1 MESLLSMLKTIPE
14 YAALV
19 DTLRDYQPAAVT
31 GIGQINRSHML
42 AGLHKDLQRPMIV
55 LCQDEMSA
63 RSHFYRGAIC
73 LAAIGECTAEP
84 YLFVRLCAG
93 TLYPVHVPVLC
104 ADFRHRCI
112 QPDECEDVAC
122 RVKRRME

>member
-19 DTLRDYQPAAVT
+19 DSLRDYQPAAVT

-63 RSHFYRGAIC
+63 RR
-73 LAAIGECTAEP
+73 
-84 YLFVRLCAG
+84 
-93 TLYPVHVPVLC
+93 
-104 ADFRHRCI
+104 I
-112 QPDECEDVAC
+112 QE
-122 RVKRRME
+122 